1 MTNKRLVSL
10 WSSLSKN
17 KGMVQSLQY
26 VLQIFMKCEEL
37 NI

>member
-17 KGMVQSLQY
+17 KSMVQSLQY